1 MSFKEKFAKQ
11 YAETYFKKNGD
22 RITQAQGNI
31 LSVKVEEKTILWIF
45 HKLFV
50 TILVRPESSRN
61 IVKCTYKKNRWF
73 KKPKFMELAQ
83 GHRVLIQGLKGK
95 KGKENR
101 ETVAVMNIMN
111 YTTKDSLMPI
121 EGKMPEVKKIR
132 KTQRM
137 R

>member
-11 YAETYFKKNGD
+11 YAETFYKKNRD
-22 RITQAQGNI
+22 RITQIQGNV
-31 LSVKVEEKTILWIF
+31 LSVKVEEKSILWIF

-61 IVKCTYKKNRWF
+61 VVKCTYKKNRWF
-73 KKPKFMELAQ
+73 KKPKFMELAI

-101 ETVAVMNIMN
+101 EVIGAMNVMN
-111 YTTKDSLMPI
+111 YTTNESLMPI
-121 EGKMPEVKKIR
+121 EGKLPEIKKIR